1 MTEQDHIYMRRAI
14 QLARQGQGW
23 CHPNPM
29 VGAVIVRDG
38 RIIGEGYHQKC
49 GELHA
54 ERNAFA
60 SLTECAQDATL
71 YVTLEPCC
79 HYGKTPPCTEAIIQ
93 HGIARVV
100 VGSRDPN
107 PRVNGGGVRI
117 LREAGIQVD
126 TDFLREECD
135 ALNPVFFHY
144 IQKHTP
150 YVIQKYAMTLD
161 GKIATK
167 TGASK
172 WITGPALRTEVQSLR
187 HACMAIMVGIGTV
200 LADDP
205 LLTCRIPGGRNP
217 IRIIA
222 DSHLRIPLDSQLVAT
237 AHEVP
242 TYVVTAFPEQ
252 PAQPTATEHPAVPA
266 QPTATEQPVAPA
278 QPTDRSVYI
287 SPETESKVDQLQA
300 SGVRLLNLPSADGPG
315 VDLKKLMQVLGEME
329 VDSLLLEGGGTLNE
343 SALRAGIV
351 NEIQVHVAPKI
362 FGGRAKSP
370 VEGQG
375 VNLPEEAYRFQIV
388 GMDPVGE
395 DIRLR
400 CLPRTE

>member
-1 MTEQDHIYMRRAI
+1 MTEQDYIYMRRAI

-79 HYGKTPPCTEAIIQ
+79 HYGKNPPCTEAIIQ

-161 GKIATK
+161 GKIATQ

-172 WITGPALRTEVQSLR
+172 WITGPASRAEVQSLR

-266 QPTATEQPVAPA
+266 QPTATEHPAAPA

-300 SGVRLLNLPSADGPG
+300 LGVRLLNLPSADGPG

-329 VDSLLLEGGGTLNE
+329 ADSLLLEGGGTLNE

-351 NEIQVHVAPKI
+351 NEIQVYVAPKI

-388 GMDPVGE
+388 GIDPVGE

>member
-29 VGAVIVRDG
+29 VGAVIMRDG

-60 SLTECAQDATL
+60 SLTESAQDATL

-93 HGIARVV
+93 HGITRVV

-161 GKIATK
+161 GKIATQ

-172 WITGPALRTEVQSLR
+172 WITGPASRAEVQSLR

-222 DSHLRIPLDSQLVAT
+222 DSHLRIPLDSQLVVT

-242 TYVVTAFPEQ
+242 TYVVTAFPVA
-252 PAQPTATEHPAVPA
+252 PAQPTATEH
-266 QPTATEQPVAPA
+266 PVAPA

>member
-1 MTEQDHIYMRRAI
+1 
-14 QLARQGQGW
+14 
-23 CHPNPM
+23 M

-79 HYGKTPPCTEAIIQ
+79 HYGKNPPCTEAIIQ

-161 GKIATK
+161 GKIATQ

-172 WITGPALRTEVQSLR
+172 WITGPASRAEVQSLR

-266 QPTATEQPVAPA
+266 QPTATEHPAAPA

-300 SGVRLLNLPSADGPG
+300 LGVRLLNLPSADGPG

-351 NEIQVHVAPKI
+351 NEIQVYVAPKI

-388 GMDPVGE
+388 GIDPVGE

>member
-60 SLTECAQDATL
+60 SLTESAQDATL

-93 HGIARVV
+93 HGITRVV

-161 GKIATK
+161 GKIATQ

-172 WITGPALRTEVQSLR
+172 WITGPASRAEVQSLR

-222 DSHLRIPLDSQLVAT
+222 DSHLRIPLDSQLVTT

-242 TYVVTAFPEQ
+242 TYVVTAFPEHPAA
-252 PAQPTATEHPAVPA
+252 PAQPIAAEHPTAPA
-266 QPTATEQPVAPA
+266 QPTATEQPA

-287 SPETESKVDQLQA
+287 SPETESKVDQRQA
-300 SGVRLLNLPSADGPG
+300 LGVRLLNLPSADGPG

-351 NEIQVHVAPKI
+351 NEIQVYVAPKI

>member
-1 MTEQDHIYMRRAI
+1 MTEQDYIYMRRAI

-161 GKIATK
+161 GKIATQ

-172 WITGPALRTEVQSLR
+172 WITGPASRAEAQSLR

-252 PAQPTATEHPAVPA
+252 PAQPTATEQPAAPA
-266 QPTATEQPVAPA
+266 QPTATEQPAATA

-300 SGVRLLNLPSADGPG
+300 LGVRLLNLPSADGPG

-351 NEIQVHVAPKI
+351 NEIQVYVAPKI

-388 GMDPVGE
+388 GIDPVGE

>member
-1 MTEQDHIYMRRAI
+1 MTEQDYIYMRRAI

-60 SLTECAQDATL
+60 SLTESAQDATL

-161 GKIATK
+161 GKIATQ

-172 WITGPALRTEVQSLR
+172 WITGPASRAEVQSLR

-252 PAQPTATEHPAVPA
+252 PAQPT
-266 QPTATEQPVAPA
+266 
-278 QPTDRSVYI
+278 DRSVYI

-300 SGVRLLNLPSADGPG
+300 LGVRLLNLPSADGPG

-329 VDSLLLEGGGTLNE
+329 ADSLLLEGGGTLNE

-351 NEIQVHVAPKI
+351 NEIQVYVAPKI

-388 GMDPVGE
+388 GIDPVGE